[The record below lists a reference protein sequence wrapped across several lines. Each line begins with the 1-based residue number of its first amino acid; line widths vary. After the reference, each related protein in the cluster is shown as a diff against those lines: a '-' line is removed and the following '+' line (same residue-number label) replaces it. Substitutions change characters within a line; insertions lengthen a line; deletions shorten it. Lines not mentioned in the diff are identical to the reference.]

1 VEDNS
6 SNEVASSSTETA
18 PKDIP
23 QAEKSTSA
31 TPAAHHCGP
40 GWTGAIIM
48 SLAVSIGMS
57 ALTVWVYDFRF
68 AQKVVSVDIK
78 GFVANQRE
86 AFLTGKITED
96 QFRKSFDY
104 LKSVVDAIPSNRV
117 VLMGDLVVRNVDKI
131 NLDKSNQ

>member
-1 VEDNS
+1 M
-6 SNEVASSSTETA
+6 ATSSTDSTG
-18 PKDIP
+18 KDNTDS
-23 QAEKSTSA
+23 EKSTTA
-31 TPAAHHCGP
+31 TPVAQRCGP
-40 GWTGAIIM
+40 GWSGAIIM
-48 SLAVSIGMS
+48 SLAVSIAMS
-57 ALTVWVYDFRF
+57 ALTVWVYDFRY

-86 AFLTGKITED
+86 LLLTGKITED

-131 NLDKSNQ
+131 NLDKSNP